1 MSGNGPERGGGRDES
16 SPGSTST
23 PLDPGPDPQ
32 SLAPMDFST
41 FVLSLGSSAMVHL
54 GKIPSPDA
62 QSADAGRIDLAAAKQ
77 IIDILGMLEEKTR
90 GNLDDPEER
99 LLQSLLYDL
108 RIEFVDAQKR
118 GS

>member
-1 MSGNGPERGGGRDES
+1 MSGNGPEGGGGREDPPGGGS
-16 SPGSTST
+16 SVPPAPGT
-23 PLDPGPDPQ
+23 DP

-62 QSADAGRIDLAAAKQ
+62 QSASGGMIDLAAAKQ

-90 GNLDDPEER
+90 GNLDDSEQK

-108 RIEFVDAQKR
+108 RVEYVDAQKR